1 MKNRIHELRK
11 ERKISQEELA
21 EAVMVTRQTIISLEK
36 GKYMASLTLAYK
48 ISQYFGISIEELFD
62 FTNIGDA
69 QNERI

>member
-11 ERKISQEELA
+11 ERKISQEDLA
-21 EAVMVTRQTIISLEK
+21 DAVMVTRQTIISLEK

-62 FTNIGDA
+62 FNDIGDA
-69 QNERI
+69 QNE